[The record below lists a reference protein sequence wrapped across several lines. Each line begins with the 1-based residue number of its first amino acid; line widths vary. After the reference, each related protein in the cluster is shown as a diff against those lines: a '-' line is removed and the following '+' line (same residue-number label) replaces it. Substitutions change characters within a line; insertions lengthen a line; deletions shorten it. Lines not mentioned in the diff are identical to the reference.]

1 MSIKKGKDLRME
13 EKKQKKRGCFGC
25 LPIVII
31 AILLIG
37 GGIGFWYLRGVYKI
51 SKAEQLAGEYLNKKY
66 NENFAVSNGKY
77 IWATNSYTF
86 DASPKDDPKFT
97 FSVFLSNFYKGG
109 IGDMYRNAWMGRET
123 HKMLDPF
130 INAIS
135 KNNYYGAMYGSS
147 LSLSKEEE
155 HYIETDIRRNNL
167 TPLKAVRKYPGK
179 IYLNTTIYYALDV
192 TEQNRNDIF
201 KKVYSLVK
209 FLKKKEFGEIG
220 IVIYFYPS
228 NILNGKKIK
237 EVYKSRENEFDDK
250 HWRKRDYSIAI
261 GTKALSTIKT
271 WQDIGNHFDKWNST
285 TNKWEKVINIS
296 HKSNREI
303 TK

>member
-1 MSIKKGKDLRME
+1 ME

-86 DASPKDDPKFT
+86 DASPKDDPEFK
-97 FSVFLSNFYKGG
+97 FSVFLSNFYKGD
-109 IGDMYRNAWMGRET
+109 IGDMYVLSKGNRET
-123 HKMLDPF
+123 KKLVSPY
-130 INAIS
+130 INALS
-135 KNNYYGAMYGSS
+135 ENNFYIANYGTEGNEAI
-147 LSLSKEEE
+147 LSDIHTNLLTLSQV
-155 HYIETDIRRNNL
+155 
-167 TPLKAVRKYPGK
+167 LKKYPNQIK
-179 IYLNTTIYYALDV
+179 INLFVYYALDV